1 MTIRDTI
8 QKNIALAIVAAQKNG
23 TLPAFL
29 LPEIPLEHPD
39 NFTHGDYTTPVALQ
53 LAKIVGKSPRVIAES
68 IVTALQKQHNTAID
82 RIEIAGAGFIN
93 MWLSESWLRS
103 AVKAIVQHP
112 KTFAQH
118 TVGKGKTVVIDL
130 SAVNIAKEMNIGHF
144 RSNIIGDAL
153 AFFYEALGYKV
164 IRDNHLGDW
173 GTQFGK
179 LIVATRQWIAT
190 TGKTL
195 DDMTLPLLMQL
206 YVQFHKDAKDNPS
219 LDDAARRETK
229 KLQEGDRE
237 NRKLWKRFVDLSL
250 AEFQIVYDRLGTR
263 FDTVYGESFYND
275 MLQGVIDDA
284 RKKGVAEVSE
294 GALIIP
300 FDALPPAIIQKSDG
314 AFNYAATDL
323 ATVTYRAKTY
333 KPFRVLYC
341 VANEQALHF
350 SQVFAAVK
358 KLGYKNTGELVH
370 VKFGMALGADG
381 KKFSTRRGETVR
393 LLDVM
398 NEAVTRARRLVTAGD
413 MTEKEKDAVAETV
426 GIGALKYNDLS
437 QNRVHDIVFDW
448 DRMLSITGN
457 SAPYLQYVAVR
468 IRGILEKAPQEKGRG
483 APAAWTDE
491 ERTLARLLYRF
502 SEVIED
508 AANAYEPHRLAE
520 YLFELAQAFH
530 RFYDKVPVLKADP
543 STRTERLS
551 LITAV
556 RCTIVEGLRLLGIGT
571 PERM

>member
-1 MTIRDTI
+1 MIRDTL
-8 QKNIALAIVAAQKNG
+8 QKHIATAIIAAQKSG
-23 TLPAFL
+23 ALPSFSLPA
-29 LPEIPLEHPD
+29 IPLDHPD
-39 NFTHGDYTTPVALQ
+39 NFAHGDYTTPIALQ
-53 LAKIVGKSPRVIAES
+53 LAKIVGKSPRVIAEC
-68 IVTALQKQHNTAID
+68 IMTTLEEQQIQVID

-93 MWLSESWLRS
+93 MWLREDWLRD
-103 AVKAIVQHP
+103 AVKKIVKHP
-112 KTFAQH
+112 KTFARR
-118 TVGKGKTVVIDL
+118 TVGKGKTVVVDL

-153 AFFYEALGYKV
+153 ANFYAALGYRV
-164 IRDNHLGDW
+164 VRDNHLGDW

-190 TGKTL
+190 TGKAL
-195 DDMTLPLLMQL
+195 NDMTLPLLMQL
-206 YVQFHKDAKDNPS
+206 YVQFHNNAKNDPS

-229 KLQEGDRE
+229 KLQDGDKE

-250 AEFQIVYDRLGTR
+250 AEFQIVYDRLGTK

-275 MLQGVIDDA
+275 MLEGVVGDA
-284 RKKGVAEVSE
+284 RKKGVAKESD

-300 FDALPPAIIQKSDG
+300 FDTLPPAIIQKSDG

-323 ATVTYRAKTY
+323 ATVIYRAKTY

-358 KLGYKNTGELVH
+358 KLEYKNTGELVH

-381 KKFSTRRGETVR
+381 KKFSTRRGETIR

-398 NEAVTRARRLVTAGD
+398 NESVARARRLVETSD
-413 MTEKEKDAVAETV
+413 MTEAEKDAIAESV

-437 QNRVHDIVFDW
+437 QNRVHDITFDW
-448 DRMLSITGN
+448 DRMLSTTGN

-468 IRGILEKAPQEKGRG
+468 IRSILEKAPKEKGRK
-483 APAAWTDE
+483 AAMPWTEE
-491 ERTLARLLYRF
+491 ERILARLLYRF
-502 SEVIED
+502 SEVVED

-520 YLFELAQAFH
+520 YLFGLAHAFH
-530 RFYDKVPVLKADP
+530 RFYDNVPVLKADP
-543 STRTERLS
+543 STRQERLA

-556 RCTIVEGLRLLGIGT
+556 RCSIVEGLRLLGIRT

>member
-1 MTIRDTI
+1 MMIRDTI
-8 QKNIALAIVAAQKNG
+8 QKNIFSAIVAAQKEG
-23 TLPAFL
+23 ALPVFSLSA
-29 LPEIPLEHPD
+29 IPLEHPD
-39 NFTHGDYTTPVALQ
+39 TVAYGDYTTSIALQ
-53 LAKIVGKSPRVIAES
+53 LAKSVGKPPRAIAEC
-68 IVTALQKQHNTAID
+68 IVTALQKQHSAAID
-82 RIEIAGAGFIN
+82 RIEIADAGFIN
-93 MWLSESWLRS
+93 MWLSEDWLRS
-103 AVKAIVQHP
+103 TVQAIVQHP
-112 KTFAQH
+112 KTFARR
-118 TVGKGKTVVIDL
+118 TIGKGKRVIVEL
-130 SAVNIAKEMNIGHF
+130 SSVNIAKEMNIGHF

-190 TGKTL
+190 TGKTV
-195 DDMTLPLLMQL
+195 DDVTLPLLMQL
-206 YVQFHKDAKDNPS
+206 YVQFHKDAENDPA

-229 KLQEGDRE
+229 KLQDGDQE
-237 NRKLWKRFVDLSL
+237 NRKLWKRFVALSL
-250 AEFQIVYDRLGTR
+250 AEFQSIYDRLGTK
-263 FDTVYGESFYND
+263 FDTMHGESFYND
-275 MLQGVIDDA
+275 MLAGVVADA
-284 RKKGVAEVSE
+284 RTKGVAKESE

-300 FDALPPAIIQKSDG
+300 FETLPPAIIQKSDG
-314 AFNYAATDL
+314 AFNYATTDL
-323 ATVTYRAKTY
+323 ATIQYRAKTY
-333 KPFRVLYC
+333 KPFRTLYC

-350 SQVFAAVK
+350 NQLFAAATA
-358 KLGYKNTGELVH
+358 LGYKNTGELVH

-381 KKFSTRRGETVR
+381 KKFSTRRGETIR

-398 NEAVTRARRLVTAGD
+398 NEAVARARRLVTAED
-413 MTEKEKDAVAETV
+413 MTEKEKDAIAEIV

-437 QNRVHDIVFDW
+437 QNRVHDITFDW

-483 APAAWTDE
+483 IADAWTDE
-491 ERTLARLLYRF
+491 ERMLARLLYRF

-530 RFYDKVPVLKADP
+530 RFYDKVSVLKADP
-543 STRTERLS
+543 ATRNERLH

-556 RCTIVEGLRLLGIGT
+556 RHTIIEGLRLLGIGT